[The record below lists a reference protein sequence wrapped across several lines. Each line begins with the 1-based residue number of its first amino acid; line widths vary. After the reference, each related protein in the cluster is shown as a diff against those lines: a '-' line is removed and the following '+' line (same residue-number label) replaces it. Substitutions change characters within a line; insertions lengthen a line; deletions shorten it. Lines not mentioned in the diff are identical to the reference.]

1 MAGPAP
7 VESSHGL
14 ERIKE
19 IFMEESLGG
28 PIIQGKKAA
37 WHHLCLVKAG
47 VEVYTGGKLTAEGQH
62 TKLRECYDRWARSI
76 MTEDN
81 TLGVLSVP
89 SYVTEKMWRMIR
101 MNQEHLRI
109 IARRDFLSS

>member
-1 MAGPAP
+1 
-7 VESSHGL
+7 
-14 ERIKE
+14 
-19 IFMEESLGG
+19 MEESLGG
-28 PIIQGKKAA
+28 PIIQGKEAA

-47 VEVYTGGKLTAEGQH
+47 VEVYTGGKLTVEGQH
-62 TKLRECYDRWARSI
+62 TKFRECYDRWACSI

-109 IARRDFLSS
+109 IARHDFLSS